1 MVEDYEN
8 GGSPH
13 NNKNSIW
20 CYLYKYSTRGV
31 PLVPETRPLMPS
43 LVIMI
48 IIDVA
53 KVKSTDCSSGNFF
66 LRKFRLFQFFYN
78 Q

>member
-13 NNKNSIW
+13 NNNRKMALGVT
-20 CYLYKYSTRGV
+20 YTSTVHV
-31 PLVPETRPLMPS
+31 PLVPSLMPS

-48 IIDVA
+48 IIDVV
-53 KVKSTDCSSGNFF
+53 KVTV
-66 LRKFRLFQFFYN
+66 Y
-78 Q
+78 

>member
-13 NNKNSIW
+13 NNNRKMALGVT
-20 CYLYKYSTRGV
+20 YTSTVHV
-31 PLVPETRPLMPS
+31 PLVPPLMPS

-48 IIDVA
+48 IIDVV

-66 LRKFRLFQFFYN
+66 
-78 Q
+78 

>member
-13 NNKNSIW
+13 NNRKMALGFN
-20 CYLYKYSTRGV
+20 YTNTVHV
-31 PLVPETRPLMPS
+31 PLVPSLMPS

-48 IIDVA
+48 IIDVV
-53 KVKSTDCSSGNFF
+53 KVTV
-66 LRKFRLFQFFYN
+66 Y
-78 Q
+78 

>member
-13 NNKNSIW
+13 NNRKIAFGVT
-20 CYLYKYSTRGV
+20 YTSTVHV
-31 PLVPETRPLMPS
+31 PLVPPLMPS

-48 IIDVA
+48 IIDVV
-53 KVKSTDCSSGNFF
+53 KVTV
-66 LRKFRLFQFFYN
+66 Y
-78 Q
+78 